1 MSSGSRAKRVSRRSI
16 RISIVSAMIET
27 TVVLTRY
34 MIAGPIT
41 MRTAGMSFVAR
52 LISSPVGTRW

>member
-1 MSSGSRAKRVSRRSI
+1 MASRVSRGSI
-16 RISIVSAMIET
+16 STSMVKAMAET

-52 LISSPVGTRW
+52 LISSPVGTRE